1 MTKTSWSR
9 CSSLL
14 VGLLVLTAMVAPVAA
29 VSVGNENVPADG
41 QVGSQVTAT
50 VTLTEL
56 YRNPQLEEWQLA
68 GETAL
73 TNATWTISYFD
84 QTGAKVRQESFDGT
98 NFTSSTIAA
107 ANGTSEV
114 EVRIVG
120 TVPRVGSYS
129 YDPAQ
134 EFLLARLIQTRS
146 GGSSNEIGTWR
157 THHYTSNSQSAREAL
172 DAAQSAVQAADS
184 QQARETFGS
193 AVDAYEGGNF
203 DNAERLADSARSQ
216 AESAQQQSQTI
227 QLVLYGVGGLVVVGA
242 VVGGVLWYRSQQD
255 SYDKL
260 G

>member
-1 MTKTSWSR
+1 MTRKSWSR

-14 VGLLVLTAMVAPVAA
+14 IGLLVVTALAAPVAA
-29 VSVGNENVPADG
+29 VSVGGENVPAEG

-56 YRNPQLEEWQLA
+56 YQNPQLESWQLA
-68 GETAL
+68 GTTEL
-73 TNATWTISYFD
+73 RNATWTVSYFD
-84 QTGAKVRQESFDGT
+84 QTGSKVRQESFDGS

-120 TVPRVGSYS
+120 TVPAVGSFS

-134 EFLLARLIQTRS
+134 QFLLARLVQTRS
-146 GGSSNEIGTWR
+146 GGSSNEIGVWR
-157 THHYTSNSQSAREAL
+157 SHHFTSDSQSARQRL
-172 DAAQSAVQAADS
+172 DEAQSAVQSADS
-184 QQARETFGS
+184 QQARETFAS
-193 AVDAYEGGNF
+193 AVDAFDGGNF
-203 DNAERLADSARSQ
+203 DNAERLAGTAESQ

-227 QLVLYGVGGLVVVGA
+227 QLALYGVGGLVVVGA